1 MKMTFLKNPLKEIY
15 YRDYKNFDQE
25 IIKEEIVNMLNG
37 QVNCYGTFEQIFISI
52 LDKYAPLKIRVL

>member
-37 QVNCYGTFEQIFISI
+37 QVNCYGTFEQTFISI
-52 LDKYAPLKIRVL
+52 LDKYAPLKIKVL